1 MNEKSTEKKQKGKI
15 KENSYSNESNNQSN
29 IYLNDK
35 KENICIYI
43 SPSNK
48 IQYNYSNNNYI
59 NNNENEYRK
68 KDNINAEKKD
78 NKAQNNYKNYFNT
91 FEERKS
97 FIDNIINSNHNC
109 SNEPKGKYNLG
120 LSCYKNS
127 IVQEK
132 DKSMIEENDCK
143 DYVKKNEQNESTE
156 KYASIIEKLKSQ
168 IHEKTEE
175 LKKNNTIIEKL
186 KTEINEKNKELILLK
201 NELDKK
207 SDNNSLDKSLF
218 RRDQMLALNFTS
230 MDQKIHYAIPCVGE
244 DIFVDIEKK
253 LYNIFPEYKETN
265 NVFLSQENT
274 ILRFK
279 TISENNLESGYPII
293 MYKSGEK
300 EN

>member
-1 MNEKSTEKKQKGKI
+1 
-15 KENSYSNESNNQSN
+15 
-29 IYLNDK
+29 
-35 KENICIYI
+35 
-43 SPSNK
+43 
-48 IQYNYSNNNYI
+48 
-59 NNNENEYRK
+59 
-68 KDNINAEKKD
+68 
-78 NKAQNNYKNYFNT
+78 
-91 FEERKS
+91 
-97 FIDNIINSNHNC
+97 
-109 SNEPKGKYNLG
+109 
-120 LSCYKNS
+120 
-127 IVQEK
+127 
-132 DKSMIEENDCK
+132 MIEENDCK
-143 DYVKKNEQNESTE
+143 DYVKKNEQNETTE

-168 IHEKTEE
+168 IHERTEE